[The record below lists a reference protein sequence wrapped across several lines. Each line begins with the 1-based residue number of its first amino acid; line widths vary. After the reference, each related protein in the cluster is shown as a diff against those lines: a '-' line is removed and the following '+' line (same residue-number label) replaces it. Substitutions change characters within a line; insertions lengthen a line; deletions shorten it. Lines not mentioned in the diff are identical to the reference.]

1 MDTLDAMR
9 HRASTRAY
17 LDTPV
22 ARGTVEAILDAARWA
37 PSGVNTQPWH
47 VAVVS
52 GEIKERISAALLAA
66 RVAKEPER
74 PDYRYYPLQWEEP
87 YKSRRMVCGLA
98 MYKALGIRREDA
110 ERRLKTWNLNYSFF
124 GAPVGFFFSLDRALS
139 QGSWVD
145 IGMFIQNVMLAAR
158 SFGLAT
164 CPQAALVEYPDIV
177 RQHLGTPD
185 SRALVC
191 GMALG
196 YPDLTDAVNQ
206 YRTARE
212 PVANF
217 TQWYE

>member
-1 MDTLDAMR
+1 MDTLEAMR
-9 HRASTRAY
+9 NRTSTRAY
-17 LDTPV
+17 LNTPV
-22 ARGTVEAILDAARWA
+22 ARSTVEMILDGARWA

-47 VAVVS
+47 VAVVT
-52 GEIKERISAALLAA
+52 GETIQRISAALLAA
-66 RVAKEPER
+66 RTAKEPER
-74 PDYRYYPLQWEEP
+74 PDYRYYPSHWEEP

-98 MYKALGIRREDA
+98 MYKALGISREDT

-124 GAPVGFFFSLDRALS
+124 GAPVGFFFFLDRTLS

-145 IGMFIQNVMLAAR
+145 MGMFIQSVMLAAR
-158 SFGLAT
+158 TFGLAT
-164 CPQAALVEYPDIV
+164 CPQAALAEYPDIV
-177 RQHLGTPD
+177 RQYLDIPE

-196 YPDLTDAVNQ
+196 YPDLSDPVNQ

-217 TQWYE
+217 TKWYE